1 MLKRT
6 DPNRRPA
13 PKTSRK
19 TADVIGQIAAL
30 FFAIP
35 LAGTA
40 YTHGVNVFAVAAIGI
55 FTLAATT
62 PVFTDWA
69 RSAARVLNR
78 RASKRS

>member
-6 DPNRRPA
+6 EPNRRPA
-13 PKTSRK
+13 PKTSR
-19 TADVIGQIAAL
+19 ADLIGQVAAL
-30 FFAIP
+30 CCAIP

-40 YTHGVNVFAVAAIGI
+40 YTHGVHVFAVAAIGI